1 MPLEMGHADQ
11 DICHMNGMS
20 NGNSLENGFINFD
33 FDRAVSSQAVSD
45 EDRGVDRR
53 FGKAVLIGGGEMG
66 DRLAPGPDIEGIRIG
81 QEGFSFIF
89 LYPVHDL
96 SSKD

>member
-1 MPLEMGHADQ
+1 
-11 DICHMNGMS
+11 MS
-20 NGNSLENGFINFD
+20 NGDSLEDGFVDFD

-89 LYPVHDL
+89 PDPVYDF
-96 SSKD
+96 S